1 MKLSYDL
8 QQKLK
13 KQYDANSF
21 VEFSFKGLDIA
32 FRTDPE
38 GNPVTLFV
46 GRKIA
51 DGKIK
56 GERYARTFKKDA
68 AGKIIKDHWD
78 LKGPAA

>member
-32 FRTDPE
+32 LKTDRE

-46 GRKIA
+46 GHKIA
-51 DGKIK
+51 DGRIK
-56 GERYARTFKKDA
+56 GERYARTYKKDP

-78 LKGPAA
+78 LKGSTT